1 MALPLTASSSPAA
14 SEARSQSM
22 GGGGAARDTEGPV
35 GIWVLLHELQTAEKS
50 NKFREDEVLID
61 TSISRKQ
68 GLNLDK
74 FN

>member
-1 MALPLTASSSPAA
+1 
-14 SEARSQSM
+14 M